1 MKWLLPLL
9 GAGLLAA
16 CSSGSQPPAN
26 DPTANVEVA
35 SVQLGAIDE
44 TLTVYGDISADTSL
58 RRDLVAPLEAQITRI
73 SAPFGSLVQRGQ
85 PVVYLR
91 PSPQSRLE
99 VAQAATA
106 ATQANEALARARR
119 LRADGLMSDADV
131 EAAQASASS
140 ANALVGSLQS
150 RNYTLRSPAEG
161 TVTAVDFA
169 VGDIIAAGTT
179 IAQITVDSDVRAR
192 FEIDPSLAR
201 SVRVGDTIRVTPTS
215 GGTTFA
221 TRIIAV
227 DPIVDP
233 VTRLASVFARV
244 SGSTEIAPGEPL
256 KGEIV
261 ISSRPNALT
270 VPQAALLDDAGQK
283 YVYTVV
289 SGKAK
294 RVDVTIGATDG
305 GRVEILSG
313 LRQGDQVVTTGA
325 AGVSDGVAVA
335 IGPPAAPSSP
345 SPAAINSP
353 TASPRA
359 SPSANPTATGD
370 TTGTSQQQ

>member
-1 MKWLLPLL
+1 MKWLLPLV

-131 EAAQASASS
+131 ESAQASASS

-192 FEIDPSLAR
+192 FGIDPSLAR

-221 TRIIAV
+221 TQIIAV

-283 YVYTVV
+283 YVFTVV

-325 AGVSDGVAVA
+325 AGVSDGVAVT

-345 SPAAINSP
+345 SPAPINAA

-370 TTGTSQQQ
+370 TTGTSRQQ

>member
-1 MKWLLPLL
+1 MKWLVPF
-9 GAGLLAA
+9 AGGVLLAA
-16 CSSGSQPPAN
+16 CSGGSQQPAS
-26 DPTANVEVA
+26 DPTASVEVE
-35 SVQLGAIDE
+35 SVQIGAIDE
-44 TLTVYGDISADTSL
+44 TLTVYGDVSADSSL

-131 EAAQASASS
+131 EAAQASAAS
-140 ANALVGSLQS
+140 ANALVSSLRS
-150 RNYTLRSPAEG
+150 RNYTLRAPAEG

-169 VGDIIAAGTT
+169 VGDIVAAGTT

-192 FEIDPSLAR
+192 FGIDPSLAR

-215 GGTTFA
+215 GVTTFA

-227 DPIVDP
+227 DPVVDP

-294 RVDVTIGATDG
+294 RVDVTTGATDAG
-305 GRVEILSG
+305 TVEILSG
-313 LRQGDQVVTTGA
+313 LKSGDQVVTTGA
-325 AGVSDGVAVA
+325 AGVSDGVAVT
-335 IGPPAAPSSP
+335 IGKPGATPAPSGSSTSSP
-345 SPAAINSP
+345 DPA
-353 TASPRA
+353 
-359 SPSANPTATGD
+359 PSASSTEAAGAT
-370 TTGTSQQQ
+370 TTSQR